1 MRPPVAPCLARTAL
15 TLALLLA
22 ATAPASAQ
30 VGELIWADE
39 FDTLENWLEVTGNG
53 YWGWG
58 NGELEY
64 YRPENVDIAD
74 VPGEPGNKALRI
86 VAKQESGPGIV
97 DQWGNPLNYT
107 SGRVETK
114 SFVSL
119 KYGMIEARVRVP
131 NLDLG
136 GWPAFWL
143 LGTANYAWPR
153 NGEIDMLEMGMKKVY
168 RDLHDTHNGG
178 NGLNNSTVNQMMGAN
193 TIFYS
198 EAAINPGNPSGAAS
212 LAWDPE
218 DVYYRPYYNYANPLS
233 GRFLTYRLY
242 WDEDSLRQTIVDN
255 GVEYDLFAEPFTID
269 EESDELRNPF
279 FLIANLAIGGAF
291 TDCWQL
297 GNPGSGLPVTM
308 PFPATMYVDY
318 VRAYR
323 WNGQGEV
330 HLGPPT
336 ARGGTFGLYTE
347 TTPVNSSLVPEVDSH
362 IYVWESTLVDGT
374 TAPYEGSDV
383 LAWRTNSRGWFGAG
397 IMSIQPVNLFG
408 FGDGHLNFRIRIPAN
423 VTFKIGV
430 IDSWGNQYYVSFPA
444 GQTKYGLVRNG
455 QWGQASIPVS
465 DLRGTAIDLRMLSY
479 EFVILEEQGT
489 ACEFAIDDIY
499 WSGGIASGTDDPVV
513 RPVTARVLGNVPNP
527 FNAGTELRFELP
539 GAAPY
544 EITVFDMAGRRVAA
558 FEGIG
563 REGRNAV
570 RWDGR
575 DEGGRNAAAG
585 VYHYRLRAGG
595 HESAGKL
602 VLVK

>member
-1 MRPPVAPCLARTAL
+1 MRKPFAPAL
-15 TLALLLA
+15 MPIMFTLALIMA
-22 ATAPASAQ
+22 GAAPAAAQ

-39 FDTLENWLEVTGNG
+39 FNNLDNWLKVTGNG

-86 VAKQESGPGIV
+86 TAKMESGPGIV

-114 SFVSL
+114 SFVSV

-153 NGEIDMLEMGMKKVY
+153 NGEIDMLEMGMKKIY

-198 EAAINPGNPSGAAS
+198 AAAINPGNPSGAAS

-242 WDEDSLRQTIVDN
+242 WDENSLRQTVVDG

-279 FLIANLAIGGAF
+279 YLIANLAIGGAF

-297 GNPGSGLPVTM
+297 GNPASGLPVTM
-308 PFPATMYVDY
+308 PLPAAMYVDY

-323 WNGQGEV
+323 WNGRGEV
-330 HLGPPT
+330 HLGPPV
-336 ARGGTFGLYTE
+336 ARGGTVGLYTE

-362 IYVWESTLVDGT
+362 IYVWEGTLVDGT
-374 TAPYEGSDV
+374 LAPYEGNDV
-383 LAWRTNSRGWFGAG
+383 LTWRTNARGWFGAG

-408 FGDGHLNFRIRIPAN
+408 FGDGHLNFRIRIPSN

-444 GQTKYGLVRNG
+444 GQTRYGLVRNG

-479 EFVILEEQGT
+479 EFVILEEQGV

-499 WSGGIASGTDDPVV
+499 WSGGVASGVDEPVV
-513 RPVTARVLGNVPNP
+513 RPVAARVLGNVPNP

-539 GAAPY
+539 DAGPY
-544 EITVFDMAGRRVAA
+544 DITVFDMAGRRVAA

-595 HESAGKL
+595 HEAAGKL

>member
-1 MRPPVAPCLARTAL
+1 MRRTL
-15 TLALLLA
+15 FVVLLALA
-22 ATAPASAQ
+22 AAVPASAQ
-30 VGELIWADE
+30 VGALLWEE
-39 FDTLENWLEVTGNG
+39 NFNTLDNWLKITGNG
-53 YWGWG
+53 SWGWG

-64 YRPENVDIAD
+64 YRNENVDIAD

-86 VAKQESGPGIV
+86 IAKQESGPGIV
-97 DQWGNPLNYT
+97 DQWGNPLQYT
-107 SGRVETK
+107 SGKVMSK

-136 GWPAFWL
+136 GWPALWL
-143 LGTANYAWPR
+143 LGTSNYAWPR
-153 NGEIDMLEMGMKKVY
+153 SGEIDMLEMGMKKAY

-193 TIFYS
+193 AIFYS

-242 WDEDSLRQTIVDN
+242 WDENSLRQTIVDN

-269 EESDELRNPF
+269 AESDEFRSPF
-279 FLIANLAIGGAF
+279 YLIANLAIGGAF

-297 GNPGSGLPVTM
+297 GNPASGLPVTM
-308 PFPATMYVDY
+308 PFPATMYIDY
-318 VRAYR
+318 IRAYQ

-330 HLGPPT
+330 AFGPPVP
-336 ARGGTFGLYTE
+336 RGGNFGLYTD
-347 TTPVNSSLVPEVDSH
+347 TTPVNDALVPEVTAN
-362 IYVWESTLVDGT
+362 IYVWEGTLVDGT
-374 TAPYEGSDV
+374 IAPYEGDNALS
-383 LAWRTNSRGWFGAG
+383 WRTNGRGWFGAG
-397 IMSIQPVNLFG
+397 IMSIQPVNLFN
-408 FGDGHLNFRIRIPAN
+408 FPDGHLNFRIKIPAN

-430 IDSWGNQYYVSFPA
+430 IDTWNNQYYVSFPA

-455 QWGQASIPVS
+455 EWGQASIPVS

-479 EFVILEEQGT
+479 EFVILEEQGIG
-489 ACEFAIDDIY
+489 CEFAVDDIY
-499 WSGGIASGTDDPVV
+499 YSGGLASSTDEPSH
-513 RPVTARVLGNVPNP
+513 RPAVARVLGNVPNP
-527 FNAGTELRFELP
+527 FNAGTALRFEMP
-539 GAAPY
+539 ESGPY
-544 EITVFDMAGRRVAA
+544 EIEVFDIAGRRVTG
-558 FEGIG
+558 FHGIG
-563 REGRNAV
+563 RAGVNAV

-575 DEGGRNAAAG
+575 DDEGRNAAAG
-585 VYHYRLRAGG
+585 VYHYRLVAGG
-595 HESAGKL
+595 AASGGKL